1 MFQLI
6 DSYGQ
11 LSRYHEKYKAR
22 LTAKNL
28 LSIKQLLDVQMNLLK
43 TLGGKSNDTKYS

>member
-1 MFQLI
+1 LI

-28 LSIKQLLDVQMNLLK
+28 LAIKQLLDVEIKLIK
-43 TLGGKSNDTKYS
+43 TLCCKKELYLNK